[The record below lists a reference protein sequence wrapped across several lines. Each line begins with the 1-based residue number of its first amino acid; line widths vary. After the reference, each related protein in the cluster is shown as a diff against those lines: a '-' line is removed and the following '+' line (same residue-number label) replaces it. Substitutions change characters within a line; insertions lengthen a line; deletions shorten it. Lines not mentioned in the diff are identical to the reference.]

1 MIGTKFY
8 KGKYTGKNYAEAARW
23 CNENGAMIF
32 DQGDYYEVVEIP
44 APPLDEVKAAKIA
57 ELKASRDTAEI
68 EPIEH
73 NGNRF
78 DYNEQA
84 RDRLAI
90 ARQAIEDG
98 AADNI
103 VWTTADNTRVS
114 LSLDDFKGV
123 GIAAALRS
131 NALHVKYNELK
142 LQVQSAE
149 TAEDVAAVVW

>member
-1 MIGTKFY
+1 MIGTKFFKNNY
-8 KGKYTGKNYAEAARW
+8 DQKEYTASAIW
-23 CNENGAMIF
+23 CNENGATIE
-32 DQGDYYEVVEIP
+32 DKGDFFEVVAIP
-44 APPLDEVKAAKIA
+44 GPSLDEVKADKIA
-57 ELKASRDTAEI
+57 ALKAKRDAAEI

-78 DYNEQA
+78 DYDEQA

-98 AADNI
+98 ATDSI

-114 LSLDDFKGV
+114 LVLADFKGIV
-123 GIAAALRS
+123 IAAALRS

-142 LQVQSAE
+142 SWVQAAE
-149 TAEDVAAVVW
+149 TADDVAAVVW

>member
-1 MIGTKFY
+1 MF
-8 KGKYTGKNYAEAARW
+8 GKIFQKNNYDEFDYANTAVW
-23 CNENGAMIF
+23 CNQNGAMIA
-32 DQGDYYEVVEIP
+32 DKGDYYEVVAIP
-44 APPLDEVKAAKIA
+44 APPLDMVKADKIA
-57 ELKASRDTAEI
+57 ALKANRDAAEI
-68 EPIEH
+68 EPIEY
-73 NGNRF
+73 NNNRF
-78 DYNEQA
+78 DYDEQA

-98 AADNI
+98 AVDSI

-114 LSLDDFKGV
+114 LVLDDFKGI

-142 LQVQSAE
+142 SWVQDAE